1 MSSLN
6 CPYFLDVPIISKQ
19 YQGLQCLV
27 SVPDA
32 APAPYPVLVFLHGN
46 GEGGPPPGSPA
57 NYEAMLRVHG
67 PLAADANARAAGFLI
82 IAPQLPNPGGNVWP
96 SFAKVVEALG
106 RDLAAELGG
115 DPSRTY
121 LTGFSYG
128 GSGVLDL
135 GARSGAP
142 WTAFWAVDPPH
153 RSAPHVTRPIWVS
166 AGREAGPRQAHYLGL
181 GLGPPGGPPG
191 SSVYELVGPGHGTV
205 ARTAYADA
213 RPYDWL
219 LAHRT

>member
-1 MSSLN
+1 MARVNPS
-6 CPYFLDVPIISKQ
+6 VQKVSK
-19 YQGLQCLV
+19 
-27 SVPDA
+27 
-32 APAPYPVLVFLHGN
+32 
-46 GEGGPPPGSPA
+46 
-57 NYEAMLRVHG
+57 RVA
-67 PLAADANARAAGFLI
+67 LAARSARQQQTPRSSASAHHARAASFLI
-82 IAPQLPNPGGNVWP
+82 LAPQLPNPGGDVWP
-96 SFAKVVEALG
+96 SFANVVEALG

-128 GSGVLDL
+128 GNGFLDL
-135 GARSGAP
+135 GTRPAAP

-153 RSAPHVTRPIWVS
+153 RSAPRVTRPIWVS
-166 AGREAGPRQAHYLGL
+166 AGREAGPREAHYLGM
-181 GLGPPGGPPG
+181 GLKRPGSSPG
-191 SSVYELVGPGHGTV
+191 SSVYDLVGPGHGAV